1 MKGVNECYDYLCKL
15 SQGRKLTRNLHYS
28 QSEKFWKVIGLFPF
42 FYPEALKVR
51 NLKVKQL

>member
-15 SQGRKLTRNLHYS
+15 SQECKLTSNLHYS
-28 QSEKFWKVIGLFPF
+28 QRDIFWTVIGPYPF

-51 NLKVKQL
+51 SLKVKQL